1 MADALYGY
9 VGTLLKI
16 NLTDATVEKIPTT
29 TYDVDK
35 WIGGRGLGSIIQWTE
50 CPPEVG
56 AFDPENIITFLTG
69 PVTGTVC
76 DGGRT
81 IVQAVSPIGYPDTGS
96 FCRSTF
102 GGGFGAELKFAG
114 YDGIIITGQ
123 SEKPVYLYIN
133 DDTVEIRDAADLWG
147 LDNFATQNELWKRS
161 DNKAVVASI
170 GPAGEH
176 QCLMSTIL
184 CNESSVTGLGSF
196 GAVMGNKN
204 LKAISVQGTGGVPI
218 ADPEGL
224 LEFVTHF
231 QSLACR
237 KLYETDDEHNFPNS
251 FLGSW
256 LACLA
261 LKDSDLYKEVRDPNG
276 KLDLGYSGCYGC
288 TFGGCGYTVRY
299 RDGSNISI
307 GQFRCTEAIPTNGEM
322 TQTGEF
328 VGRTHIKRLTL
339 NERLGFSDC
348 TLWFQGLDPMVDAGI
363 LNEETTG
370 MDWSEFGSAEFTEKL
385 MYDIAYRRTEVGD
398 ALANGYRYFL
408 ENFVG
413 TPEAIRYYRAIRG
426 VRNSPKHN
434 GGGCGNWY
442 LPGAYLAHGLLRFA
456 TSNLCAVDIRCTG
469 SETHLNFAVNPK
481 LGSLGDEKLQ
491 AWTDANSMK
500 RFGNVETQRDVQ
512 NWNWESPYAGTYIKW
527 SHSFKAF
534 LDSALFCFMQEGS
547 GIGTSNY
554 TDDLTGDDHI
564 AAELYTCVTGK
575 EFTPEDEDNFGWRM
589 YLLERS
595 ILMRQ
600 GLTRADDELFD
611 EVYEEYATE
620 NVDKSIYQMDTGLTR
635 ERFDG
640 MLERFYD
647 AMGMD
652 RETGYPCR
660 STYEQLNIPEIA
672 DRLEE
677 EYGLVL
683 PA

>member
-50 CPPEVG
+50 CSPEVG

-161 DNKAVVASI
+161 DNKACVASI

-184 CNESSVTGLGSF
+184 CNESSVTGLGSY
-196 GAVMGNKN
+196 GAVMGNKK

-307 GQFRCTEAIPTNGEM
+307 GQFKCTEAIPTNGEL

-328 VGRTHIKRLTL
+328 VGRAHIKRLTL

-575 EFTPEDEDNFGWRM
+575 EFTPEDEDNFGWRI

-652 RETGYPCR
+652 HETGYPCR

>member
-1 MADALYGY
+1 
-9 VGTLLKI
+9 
-16 NLTDATVEKIPTT
+16 
-29 TYDVDK
+29 
-35 WIGGRGLGSIIQWTE
+35 
-50 CPPEVG
+50 
-56 AFDPENIITFLTG
+56 
-69 PVTGTVC
+69 
-76 DGGRT
+76 
-81 IVQAVSPIGYPDTGS
+81 
-96 FCRSTF
+96 
-102 GGGFGAELKFAG
+102 
-114 YDGIIITGQ
+114 
-123 SEKPVYLYIN
+123 
-133 DDTVEIRDAADLWG
+133 
-147 LDNFATQNELWKRS
+147 
-161 DNKAVVASI
+161 
-170 GPAGEH
+170 
-176 QCLMSTIL
+176 MSTIL

-261 LKDSDLYKEVRDPNG
+261 LKDSDLYTEVRDPNG

-299 RDGSNISI
+299 KDGSNISI
-307 GQFRCTEAIPTNGEM
+307 GQFKCTEAIPTNGEM

-370 MDWSEFGSAEFTEKL
+370 MDWSDFGSAEFTEKL

-398 ALANGYRYFL
+398 ALAKGYRYFL
-408 ENFVG
+408 EDFVG

-442 LPGAYLAHGLLRFA
+442 EPGAYLAHGLLRFA

-547 GIGTSNY
+547 GIATSNY

-575 EFTPEDEDNFGWRM
+575 EFTPEDEDAFGWRM

-652 RETGYPCR
+652 HETGYPCR

-672 DRLEE
+672 DRLED
-677 EYGLVL
+677 EYGLNL

>member
-1 MADALYGY
+1 MSDKLYGY

-16 NLTDATVEKIPTT
+16 DLTNGTVDRIPTD
-29 TYDVDK
+29 TYDLDK

-50 CPPEVG
+50 CSPEVG
-56 AFDPENIITFLTG
+56 ALDPENIITFLTG
-69 PVTGTVC
+69 PVTGTIC

-81 IVQAVSPIGYPDTGS
+81 IVQAVSPLGYPDTGT

-102 GGGFGAELKFAG
+102 GGGFGAEMKFAG
-114 YDGIIITGQ
+114 YDGLIITGA
-123 SEKPVYLYIN
+123 SDKPVYLYIN
-133 DDTVEIRDAADLWG
+133 DDQVEIRDARDLWG
-147 LDNFATQNELWKRS
+147 LDNFATQNELWRRS
-161 DNKAVVASI
+161 DNKACVASI

-176 QCLMSTIL
+176 LCMMSTIL

-196 GAVMGNKN
+196 GAVMGSKN
-204 LKAISVQGTGGVPI
+204 LKAISVQGTGGVEV
-218 ADPEGL
+218 ADPQGL
-224 LEFVTHF
+224 LDFVTHF

-237 KLYETDDEHNFPNS
+237 KLYETDDEKNFPNS

-256 LACLA
+256 LAALA
-261 LKDSDLYKEVRDPNG
+261 LKDSNLYKEVRDPNG
-276 KLDLGYSGCYGC
+276 KLELGYSGCYGC
-288 TFGGCGYTVRY
+288 TFGGCGYVVRY
-299 RDGSNISI
+299 RDGSNMSI
-307 GQFRCTEAIPTNGEM
+307 GQLKCTEAIPINGEL
-322 TQTGEF
+322 TKTGEF
-328 VGRTHIKRLTL
+328 VGRTHVKRLTL

-348 TLWFQGLDPMVDAGI
+348 SLWFQGLDPMVDAGI
-363 LNEETTG
+363 LTQESTG
-370 MDWSEFGSAEFTEKL
+370 MDWSDFGTPEFTEDL
-385 MYDIAYRRTEVGD
+385 MYQIAYRTTPVGD
-398 ALANGYRYFL
+398 AIAKGYRYFL
-408 ENFVG
+408 EDFVG

-442 LPGAYLAHGLLRFA
+442 EPGAYLAHGLLRYA

-481 LGSLGDEKLQ
+481 LGKIGDEKLQ

-564 AAELYTCVTGK
+564 PAELYSCVTGR
-575 EFTPEDEDNFGWRM
+575 EFTPDDEDAFGWRM

-595 ILMRQ
+595 ILIRQ

-611 EVYEEYATE
+611 EVYDEYASD
-620 NVDKSIYQMDTGLTR
+620 NVQNSIYQMDTGLTR
-635 ERFDG
+635 ERFND

-647 AMGMD
+647 AMGID
-652 RETGYPCR
+652 KTTGWPR
-660 STYEQLNIPEIA
+660 LSTYDQLGISEISE
-672 DRLEE
+672 RLVD
-677 EYGLVL
+677 EYGIEL

>member
-1 MADALYGY
+1 MADKLYGY
-9 VGTLLKI
+9 VGTLLKV
-16 NLTDATVEKIPTT
+16 NLTDATIEKIPTT

-50 CPPEVG
+50 CAPEVG
-56 AFDPENIITFLTG
+56 AFDPENVLTFLTG

-123 SEKPVYLYIN
+123 SETPVYLYIN
-133 DDTVEIRDAADLWG
+133 DDDVELRDATDLWG
-147 LDNFATQNELWKRS
+147 LDNFATQNELWRRS
-161 DNKAVVASI
+161 EDKAYVASI
-170 GPAGEH
+170 GPAGEN

-196 GAVMGNKN
+196 GAVMGNKK

-224 LEFVTHF
+224 LDFVTHF

-256 LACLA
+256 LAALA

-276 KLDLGYSGCYGC
+276 KLELGYSGCYGC

-299 RDGSNISI
+299 KDGKGMSI
-307 GQFRCTEAIPTNGEM
+307 GQLKCTEAIPTNGEM
-322 TQTGEF
+322 TQMGEF

-363 LNEETTG
+363 LTEESTG
-370 MDWSEFGSAEFTEKL
+370 MDWSDFGSAAFTEKL
-385 MYDIAYRRTEVGD
+385 MYDIAYRRTDVGD
-398 ALANGYRYFL
+398 ALAKGYRYFL
-408 ENFVG
+408 EDFVG

-442 LPGAYLAHGLLRFA
+442 EPGAYLAHGLLRYA

-575 EFTPEDEDNFGWRM
+575 EFTPEDEDAFGWRM

-611 EVYEEYATE
+611 EVYDEYATE
-620 NVDKSIYQMDTGLTR
+620 NVANSIYQMDTGLTR

-652 RETGYPCR
+652 HETGWPR
-660 STYEQLNIPEIA
+660 LSTYEQLGITEIS
-672 DRLEE
+672 DRLES
-677 EYGLVL
+677 EYGLEL

>member
-1 MADALYGY
+1 MADKLYGY
-9 VGTLLKI
+9 VGTLLKV
-16 NLTDATVEKIPTT
+16 NLTDGTIDRIPTD
-29 TYDVDK
+29 TYDLDL

-50 CPPEVG
+50 CTPEVG

-69 PVTGTVC
+69 PVTGTIC

-81 IVQAVSPIGYPDTGS
+81 IVQAVSPLGYPDTGT

-114 YDGIIITGQ
+114 YDGIIITGK

-133 DDTVEIRDAADLWG
+133 DDTVEIRDARDLWG
-147 LDNFATQNELWKRS
+147 LDNFATQNELWRRC
-161 DNKAVVASI
+161 DNKAYVASI

-176 QCLMSTIL
+176 LCLMSTIL

-196 GAVMGNKN
+196 GAVMGSKN
-204 LKAISVQGTGGVPI
+204 LKAISVQGTGAVEV
-218 ADPEGL
+218 ADPQGL
-224 LEFVTHF
+224 LEFVEYF

-237 KLYETDDEHNFPNS
+237 KLYETDNEKNFPS
-251 FLGSW
+251 SYLGSW
-256 LACLA
+256 LSCLP
-261 LKDSDLYKEVRDPNG
+261 LVDSELYKEARDPNG
-276 KLDLGYSGCYGC
+276 KLTVGYSGCYGC

-299 RDGSNISI
+299 KDGTSMHI
-307 GQFRCTEAIPTNGEM
+307 GQLKCTEAIPTNGEQ

-328 VGRTHIKRLTL
+328 VGRTHVKRLTL

-348 TLWFQGLDPMVDAGI
+348 SLWFQGLDPMVDAGI
-363 LNEETTG
+363 LTEESTG
-370 MDWSEFGSAEFTEKL
+370 VDWSNFGTPEFTEDL
-385 MYDIAYRRTEVGD
+385 MYQIAYRTTPLGD
-398 ALANGYRYFL
+398 AIANGYRYFL
-408 ENFVG
+408 EDFVG

-442 LPGAYLAHGLLRFA
+442 EPGAYLAHGLLRFA

-469 SETHLNFAVNPK
+469 SETHLNFAVNPA

-491 AWTDANSMK
+491 AWTDANSMN
-500 RFGNVETQRDVQ
+500 RFGNIETQRDVQ
-512 NWNWESPYAGTYIKW
+512 NWNWESPYAGTYCKW
-527 SHSFKAF
+527 SHSFKSF

-564 AAELYTCVTGK
+564 PAKLYACITGK

-589 YLLERS
+589 
-595 ILMRQ
+595 
-600 GLTRADDELFD
+600 GLTHADDELFD
-611 EVYEEYATE
+611 EVYDEYASE
-620 NVDKSIYQMDTGLTR
+620 NVENSIYQMDTGLTR
-635 ERFDG
+635 EHFDG
-640 MLERFYD
+640 MLERFYE

-652 RETGYPCR
+652 KETGWPFR
-660 STYEQLNIPEIA
+660 STYEQLGITDIA
-672 DRLEE
+672 DRLES
-677 EYGLVL
+677 EYGLAL

>member
-50 CPPEVG
+50 CSPEVG

-161 DNKAVVASI
+161 DNKACVASI

-184 CNESSVTGLGSF
+184 CNESSVTGLGSY
-196 GAVMGNKN
+196 GAVMGNKK

-434 GGGCGNWY
+434 GGGCGNGY

>member
-50 CPPEVG
+50 CSPEVG

-161 DNKAVVASI
+161 DNKACVASI

-184 CNESSVTGLGSF
+184 CNESSVTGLGSY
-196 GAVMGNKN
+196 GAVMGNKK

-307 GQFRCTEAIPTNGEM
+307 GQFKCTEAIPTNGEL

-328 VGRTHIKRLTL
+328 VGRAHIKRLTL

-348 TLWFQGLDPMVDAGI
+348 TLWFQGPDPMVDAGI

-564 AAELYTCVTGK
+564 AAELYACVTGK
-575 EFTPEDEDNFGWRM
+575 EFTPEDEDNFGWRI

>member
-50 CPPEVG
+50 CSPEVG

-161 DNKAVVASI
+161 DNKACVASI

-184 CNESSVTGLGSF
+184 CNESSVTGLGSY
-196 GAVMGNKN
+196 GAVMGNKK

-261 LKDSDLYKEVRDPNG
+261 LKDSDLYKEVRNPNG

-299 RDGSNISI
+299 KDGSNISI

-575 EFTPEDEDNFGWRM
+575 EFTPEDEDNFGWRI

-652 RETGYPCR
+652 CETGYPCR

>member
-1 MADALYGY
+1 MADKLYGY
-9 VGTLLKI
+9 VGTLLKV
-16 NLTDATVEKIPTT
+16 NLTDGTVDRIPTD
-29 TYDVDK
+29 TYDLDL

-50 CPPEVG
+50 CAPEVG

-69 PVTGTVC
+69 PITGTIC

-81 IVQAVSPIGYPDTGS
+81 IVQAVSPLGYPDTGT

-102 GGGFGAELKFAG
+102 GGGFGAEMKFAG
-114 YDGIIITGQ
+114 YDGIIVTGK

-133 DDTVEIRDAADLWG
+133 DDTVEIRDARDLWG
-147 LDNFATQNELWKRS
+147 LDNFATQNELWRRS
-161 DNKAVVASI
+161 DNKACVASI

-176 QCLMSTIL
+176 LCLMSTIL

-196 GAVMGNKN
+196 GAVMGSKN
-204 LKAISVQGTGGVPI
+204 LKAISVQGTGGVEV
-218 ADPEGL
+218 ADPQGL
-224 LEFVTHF
+224 LDFVTYF

-237 KLYETDDEHNFPNS
+237 KLYETDNEKNFPNS

-256 LACLA
+256 LACLP
-261 LKDSDLYKEVRDPNG
+261 LEDSELYKEARDPEG
-276 KLDLGYSGCYGC
+276 KLTVGYSGCYGC

-299 RDGSNISI
+299 KDGTSMHI
-307 GQFRCTEAIPTNGEM
+307 GQLKCTEAIPTNGEQ

-328 VGRTHIKRLTL
+328 VGRTHVKRLML

-348 TLWFQGLDPMVDAGI
+348 SLWFQGLDPMVDAGI
-363 LNEETTG
+363 LTEENTG
-370 MDWSEFGSAEFTEKL
+370 IDWSGFGTAEFTEDL
-385 MYDIAYRRTEVGD
+385 MYQIAYRTTPVGD
-398 ALANGYRYFL
+398 AIANGYRYFL
-408 ENFVG
+408 EDFVG
-413 TPEAIRYYRAIRG
+413 TPEAVRYYRAIRG

-442 LPGAYLAHGLLRFA
+442 EPGAYLAHGLLRYA

-469 SETHLNFAVNPK
+469 SETHLNFAVNPA

-491 AWTDANSMK
+491 AWTDANSMN

-512 NWNWESPYAGTYIKW
+512 NWNWESPYAGVYCKW
-527 SHSFKAF
+527 SHSFKSF

-564 AAELYTCVTGK
+564 PAKLYACVTGR
-575 EFTPEDEDNFGWRM
+575 EFTPEDEDDFGWRM

-611 EVYEEYATE
+611 EVYDEYAKE
-620 NVDKSIYQMDTGLTR
+620 NLEHSIYQMDTGLTR
-635 ERFDG
+635 ERYEG
-640 MLERFYD
+640 MLVNWYE
-647 AMGMD
+647 AMEID
-652 RETGYPCR
+652 PETGYPFR
-660 STYEQLNIPEIA
+660 ATYEKYGATEIA

-677 EYGLVL
+677 EYGIAL

>member
-1 MADALYGY
+1 MSDKLYGY

-16 NLTDATVEKIPTT
+16 NLTDGTIDKIPTT
-29 TYDVDK
+29 TYDIDT

-50 CPPEVG
+50 CAPEVG
-56 AFDPENIITFLTG
+56 AFDPENVITFLTG
-69 PVTGTVC
+69 PITGTIC

-123 SEKPVYLYIN
+123 SEKPTYLYIN
-133 DDTVEIRDAADLWG
+133 DDVVELRDATDLWG
-147 LDNFATQNELWKRS
+147 LDNFATQNELWKRTN
-161 DNKAVVASI
+161 NKAYVASI
-170 GPAGEH
+170 GPAGEN

-184 CNESSVTGLGSF
+184 CNESSVTGLSSF
-196 GAVMGNKN
+196 GAVMGNKK
-204 LKAISVQGTGGVPI
+204 LKAICVQGTGGVEV
-218 ADPEGL
+218 ADPQGL
-224 LEFVTHF
+224 LDFVTYF
-231 QSLACR
+231 QGLACR
-237 KLYETDDEHNFPNS
+237 KLYETDNEKNFPNS
-251 FLGSW
+251 FIGSW
-256 LACLA
+256 LACLP
-261 LKDSDLYKEVRDPNG
+261 LEDSNIYNEVRDPNG
-276 KLDLGYSGCYGC
+276 KLELGYSGCYGC
-288 TFGGCGYTVRY
+288 TIGGCGYTVRY
-299 RDGSNISI
+299 KDGTGMPI
-307 GQFRCTEAIPTNGEM
+307 GQLKCTEAIPTNGEM
-322 TQTGEF
+322 SKTGEF

-363 LNEETTG
+363 LTQESTG
-370 MDWSEFGSAEFTEKL
+370 MDWSDFGTPEFTEDL
-385 MYDIAYRRTEVGD
+385 MMQIAYRTTPVGD
-398 ALANGYRYFL
+398 ALAKGYRYFL
-408 ENFVG
+408 EDFVG

-442 LPGAYLAHGLLRFA
+442 LPGAYLAHGLLRYA

-491 AWTDANSMK
+491 AWTDANSMN

-564 AAELYTCVTGK
+564 PAKLYACVTGRD
-575 EFTPEDEDNFGWRM
+575 FTPEDEDNFGWKI

-620 NVDKSIYQMDTGLTR
+620 NVPNSIYQMDTGLTR

-640 MLERFYD
+640 MLERFYE

-652 RETGYPCR
+652 KTTGYPCR
-660 STYEQLNIPEIA
+660 STYEQLGISEIA
-672 DRLEE
+672 DRLED
-677 EYGLVL
+677 EYGLAL

>member
-50 CPPEVG
+50 CSPEVG

-133 DDTVEIRDAADLWG
+133 DGTVEIRDAADLWG

-161 DNKAVVASI
+161 DNKACVASI

-184 CNESSVTGLGSF
+184 CNESSVTGLGSY
-196 GAVMGNKN
+196 GAVMGNKK

-231 QSLACR
+231 QGLACR

-575 EFTPEDEDNFGWRM
+575 EFTPEDEDNFGWCI